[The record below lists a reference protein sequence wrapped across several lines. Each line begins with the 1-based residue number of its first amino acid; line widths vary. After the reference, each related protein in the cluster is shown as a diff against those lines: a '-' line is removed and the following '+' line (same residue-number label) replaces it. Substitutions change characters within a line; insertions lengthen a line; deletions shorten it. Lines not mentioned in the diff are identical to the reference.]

1 MEIPKLKSLFQHPI
15 VVNFPLFSS
24 LFVLRRIDPR
34 LEIWNGLNTL
44 SLSLSLCFSLCFDTR
59 DTAAFLSII
68 FVEKKYQM
76 LKLIFALRFLRST
89 VCEYC
94 ILSTNKTFKKN
105 CFLLPLGLVWCDFL
119 APHLSAYQTCVSM
132 ENEKLRT
139 WSQKTRNTTLYKNC
153 WVGLTIE
160 FFFFRCA
167 HCTRLGYSK
176 QKVCLKGERAALE
189 GVCDKQYNTSDF
201 YFSQST
207 H

>member
-1 MEIPKLKSLFQHPI
+1 MRGNINVKT
-15 VVNFPLFSS
+15 
-24 LFVLRRIDPR
+24 D
-34 LEIWNGLNTL
+34 
-44 SLSLSLCFSLCFDTR
+44 
-59 DTAAFLSII
+59 
-68 FVEKKYQM
+68 
-76 LKLIFALRFLRST
+76 LRSSFF
-89 VCEYC
+89 EKYRLW
-94 ILSTNKTFKKN
+94 ILYIEHKQTFKKN

-139 WSQKTRNTTLYKNC
+139 WSKKTRITTLYKNC

-189 GVCDKQYNTSDF
+189 GVFSIGALIWPLFEVVAFYNCQFANLTRAYSSLTWWLDIHF
-201 YFSQST
+201 VASIS
-207 H
+207 